1 MTGRRNTDAPNRGAE
16 KTGKTPP
23 ANLGWGLAM
32 RLAQREMRGDGGRGA
47 KGGIFGGALS
57 GFRIFLLCL
66 ILGIFTI
73 SGVGSL
79 SAALVAGMV
88 AQGQTILGG
97 DIDFRLI
104 HRAGDDAEKRWLAQQ
119 GTLSEIAT
127 MRAMVRLMGDSA
139 DEGAGRDEAM
149 LVEAKAVDA
158 IYPLYGRVV
167 LTDMVDGVNG
177 LATALQS
184 RNNIYG
190 AIAEQGLFDRL
201 AIVPGAVVQLGEI
214 RLRLNGVI
222 AAEPDRNAGGFPL
235 APRLMVSHDTL
246 KAAGLLR
253 PGALIN
259 YHYRL
264 RLPKA
269 ADNDAAKE
277 ITRIAPD
284 KFPLA
289 GWRIRDRSDASPSMR
304 RFIERLGLFLTLVG
318 LTALVVG
325 GVGVGNAITAYLQ
338 RRRET
343 IAVLKALGASGRFIF
358 RIYAVQISALSLVA
372 LVVGLALGAA
382 TPGVVKFFFNALLP
396 VELAIGLYPAPLMAA
411 AGFGLLSAA
420 AFALWPLGQV
430 ELTPVTALFRAQAAE
445 RYRAPPWPYIT
456 AIAACFVALGGLAML
471 ISERRDVALWFAIGV
486 ALAYLALRFA
496 AALLVWLVKRVG
508 RPKRPELRLA
518 LANITRPQAP
528 VRAVML
534 SIGLSVTL
542 LSAISMVDGNINAQI
557 SGDLP
562 ERAPSFFLL
571 DIGPQQIDNVLELAE
586 TQGSVSMIETAA
598 MLRGQVLSLKGI
610 AAADYNPAPEAAWV
624 LRGDRGLTYA
634 ASLPDGGEIVDG
646 AWWPA
651 DYDGPPLVSFSAEE
665 AGELGL
671 SVGDMIE
678 VNVLGRPLKA
688 EIANLRFVDWASGG
702 MNFIMVFSPNPLK
715 YAPHTYLASLSLDTE
730 DEAAFARTMARD
742 FPNVTMIRVKEAI
755 ATMRGVLNNLGLG
768 IRAMSLVTM
777 LAGILV
783 LAGAMASGHR
793 ARVYDAVVMKV
804 LGATRGRI
812 MLAFALE
819 YALMGLGAALIAAAA
834 GSLAAYGLIVGA
846 MQAEFVFLPATL
858 AITVLGAVFLT
869 VTLGL
874 LGTYQALGAPAA
886 PVLRS
891 E

>member
-1 MTGRRNTDAPNRGAE
+1 MAAAQKR
-16 KTGKTPP
+16 
-23 ANLGWGLAM
+23 LGWGLAVT
-32 RLAQREMRGDGGRGA
+32 LARREMRGDGGTASGRG
-47 KGGIFGGALS
+47 FLS

-73 SGVGSL
+73 SAVGSL

-88 AQGQTILGG
+88 AQGQAILGG

-104 HRAGDDAEKRWLAQQ
+104 HRAANKAELDWLQQ
-119 GTLSEIAT
+119 NGTVSEIAT
-127 MRAMVRLMGDSA
+127 MRAMVRRA
-139 DEGAGRDEAM
+139 DNDEAM
-149 LVEAKAVDA
+149 LVETKAVDGA
-158 IYPLYGRVV
+158 YPLYGR
-167 LTDMVDGVNG
+167 LKLARALGETARLQDALAPQNG
-177 LATALQS
+177 
-184 RNNIYG
+184 IYG
-190 AIAEQGLFDRL
+190 GFAEQGLFDRL
-201 AIVPGAVVQLGEI
+201 ALEPGAVLHLGAI
-214 RLRLNGVI
+214 KIRLNGI
-222 AAEPDRNAGGFPL
+222 IENEPDRNAGGFPL
-235 APRLMVSHDTL
+235 APRLMVSHATL

-264 RLPKA
+264 RVPDT
-269 ADNDAAKE
+269 ADNEAVKQIVTAAPQE
-277 ITRIAPD
+277 
-284 KFPLA
+284 FPFA

-325 GVGVGNAITAYLQ
+325 GVGVGNAISAYLQ

-358 RIYAVQISALSLVA
+358 RIYAVQIGVLSLVA
-372 LVVGLALGAA
+372 LIIGLGLGAA
-382 TPGVVKFFFNALLP
+382 TPAVVKFFFNDLLP
-396 VELAIGLYPAPLMAA
+396 VELALGLYPLPLMAA
-411 AGFGLLSAA
+411 GGFGLLAAA

-430 ELTPVTALFRAQAAE
+430 ELTPVTALFRADAAE
-445 RYRAPPWPYIT
+445 RYRAPPWPYVL
-456 AIAACFVALGGLAML
+456 AIMACFMALGALAML
-471 ISERRDVALWFAIGV
+471 ISERRDVALWFALGV
-486 ALAYLALRFA
+486 ALAYFILRA
-496 AALLVWLVKRVG
+496 AAGLLVWLAKRAG

-542 LSAISMVDGNINAQI
+542 LSAIAIVDGNINAQI

-562 ERAPSFFLL
+562 ERTPSFFLL
-571 DIGPQQIDNVLELAE
+571 DIGPQQIDDVLELAAA
-586 TQGSVSMIETAA
+586 QSSVGMVEKAA

-610 AAADYNPAPEAAWV
+610 AAADYNPPPEAAWV

-634 ASLPDGGEIVDG
+634 ARLPEGGEIVEG
-646 AWWPA
+646 AWWPE
-651 DYDGPPLVSFSAEE
+651 DYAGPPLVSFAAEE

-671 SVGDMIE
+671 AVGDMIE

-688 EIANLRFVDWASGG
+688 EIANLRHVDWASGG
-702 MNFIMVFSPNPLK
+702 MNFIMVFSPNPLQ
-715 YAPHTYLASLSLDTE
+715 YAPHSYLASLSLDAQ
-730 DEAAFARTMARD
+730 DEAAFARIMASD
-742 FPNVTMIRVKEAI
+742 FPNVTIIRVKEALS
-755 ATMRGVLNNLGLG
+755 TMRNVLNNLGLG

-812 MLAFALE
+812 LLAFALE

-846 MQAEFVFLPATL
+846 MQSEFIFLPLTL
-858 AITVLGAVFLT
+858 ASTVLGAVFLT

-874 LGTYQALGAPAA
+874 LGTYRALGAPAA

-891 E
+891 Q

>member
-1 MTGRRNTDAPNRGAE
+1 MVAPRTGQKR
-16 KTGKTPP
+16 
-23 ANLGWGLAM
+23 LGWGLAL
-32 RLAQREMRGDGGRGA
+32 RLAQREMRGDGGTG
-47 KGGIFGGALS
+47 FLS

-79 SAALVAGMV
+79 SASLVAGMV
-88 AQGQTILGG
+88 AQGQSILGG

-104 HRAGDDAEKRWLAQQ
+104 QRAANDKERAWMGAQ
-119 GTLSEIAT
+119 GAVSEIAT
-127 MRAMVRLMGDSA
+127 MRAMVRLATPQKKSDDFNQS
-139 DEGAGRDEAM
+139 M
-149 LVEAKAVDA
+149 LVEAKAIDA
-158 IYPLYGRVV
+158 AYPLYGRVELAGADNLEAA
-167 LTDMVDGVNG
+167 LTSRDGV
-177 LATALQS
+177 
-184 RNNIYG
+184 YG
-190 AIAEQGLFDRL
+190 AVAEQGLFDRL
-201 AIVPGAVVQLGEI
+201 ALPLGAVVQMGDI
-214 RLRLNGVI
+214 DVRLNGVI
-222 AAEPDRNAGGFPL
+222 KSEPDRNAGGFPL
-235 APRLMVSHDTL
+235 APRLMVRHDTL
-246 KAAGLLR
+246 QAAGLLR
-253 PGALIN
+253 PGALVN

-264 RLPKA
+264 RVPQG
-269 ADNDAAKE
+269 ADNAAVKTIVE
-277 ITRIAPD
+277 SAPQ

-325 GVGVGNAITAYLQ
+325 GVGVGNAIHAYLQ

-358 RIYAVQISALSLVA
+358 RIYAVQISLLSLVA
-372 LVVGLALGAA
+372 LTIGLGLGAA
-382 TPGVVKFFFNALLP
+382 TPVVVKLFFAALLP
-396 VELAIGLYPAPLMAA
+396 VELAVGLYPAPLMAA
-411 AGFGLLSAA
+411 AGFGLLAAA

-430 ELTPVTALFRAQAAE
+430 ELTPVTALFRAE
-445 RYRAPPWPYIT
+445 TGSEMRAPPMPYIV
-456 AIAACFVALGGLAML
+456 AIGACFIALGGLAML
-471 ISERRDVALWFAIGV
+471 ISERRDVALWFALGV
-486 ALAYLALRFA
+486 SLAYLALRGA
-496 AALLVWLVKRVG
+496 AALLVWLARRAG

-562 ERAPSFFLL
+562 ERTPSFFLL
-571 DIGPQQIDNVLELAE
+571 DIGPQQIDNV
-586 TQGSVSMIETAA
+586 IEAA
-598 MLRGQVLSLKGI
+598 RAQNAVGPIEQAALLRGQVMSLKGI
-610 AAADYNPAPEAAWV
+610 AAADYNPPPEAAWV

-634 ASLPDGGEIVDG
+634 ALPPEGGEIVAG
-646 AWWPA
+646 AWWPE
-651 DYDGPPLVSFSAEE
+651 DYAGPPLVSFAAEE

-671 SVGDMIE
+671 SVGDKIT
-678 VNVLGRPLKA
+678 VNVLGRPLEA

-702 MNFIMVFSPNPLK
+702 MNFIMVFSPHPLK
-715 YAPHTYLASLSLDTE
+715 NAPHTYLASVSLE
-730 DEAAFARTMARD
+730 GADEAAFLRTMTRD
-742 FPNVTMIRVKEAI
+742 FPNVTIIRVKEAI
-755 ATMRGVLNNLGLG
+755 ATMRDVLNNLGLG

-834 GSLAAYGLIVGA
+834 GTLAAYGLIVGA

-858 AITVLGAVFLT
+858 ALSVLGAVFLT

-874 LGTYQALGAPAA
+874 LGTYRALGAPAA
-886 PVLRS
+886 PVLRT

>member
-1 MTGRRNTDAPNRGAE
+1 
-16 KTGKTPP
+16 
-23 ANLGWGLAM
+23 
-32 RLAQREMRGDGGRGA
+32 
-47 KGGIFGGALS
+47 
-57 GFRIFLLCL
+57 
-66 ILGIFTI
+66 
-73 SGVGSL
+73 
-79 SAALVAGMV
+79 
-88 AQGQTILGG
+88 
-97 DIDFRLI
+97 
-104 HRAGDDAEKRWLAQQ
+104 
-119 GTLSEIAT
+119 
-127 MRAMVRLMGDSA
+127 
-139 DEGAGRDEAM
+139 
-149 LVEAKAVDA
+149 
-158 IYPLYGRVV
+158 
-167 LTDMVDGVNG
+167 
-177 LATALQS
+177 
-184 RNNIYG
+184 
-190 AIAEQGLFDRL
+190 
-201 AIVPGAVVQLGEI
+201 
-214 RLRLNGVI
+214 
-222 AAEPDRNAGGFPL
+222 
-235 APRLMVSHDTL
+235 
-246 KAAGLLR
+246 
-253 PGALIN
+253 
-259 YHYRL
+259 
-264 RLPKA
+264 
-269 ADNDAAKE
+269 
-277 ITRIAPD
+277 
-284 KFPLA
+284 
-289 GWRIRDRSDASPSMR
+289 
-304 RFIERLGLFLTLVG
+304 
-318 LTALVVG
+318 
-325 GVGVGNAITAYLQ
+325 
-338 RRRET
+338 
-343 IAVLKALGASGRFIF
+343 
-358 RIYAVQISALSLVA
+358 
-372 LVVGLALGAA
+372 
-382 TPGVVKFFFNALLP
+382 
-396 VELAIGLYPAPLMAA
+396 
-411 AGFGLLSAA
+411 
-420 AFALWPLGQV
+420 
-430 ELTPVTALFRAQAAE
+430 
-445 RYRAPPWPYIT
+445 
-456 AIAACFVALGGLAML
+456 
-471 ISERRDVALWFAIGV
+471 
-486 ALAYLALRFA
+486 
-496 AALLVWLVKRVG
+496 
-508 RPKRPELRLA
+508 
-518 LANITRPQAP
+518 
-528 VRAVML
+528 ML

-562 ERAPSFFLL
+562 KRAPSFFLL
-571 DIGPQQIDNVLELAE
+571 DIGPQQIDSVLELAE

-610 AAADYNPAPEAAWV
+610 AAADYNPAPGAAWV

-646 AWWPA
+646 AWWSA

-665 AGELGL
+665 ANELGL

-715 YAPHTYLASLSLDTE
+715 YAPHTYLASLSLDAE

-886 PVLRS
+886 PVLRR